1 MFSYFYPE
9 VVMLSNTSP
18 DVRFYRV
25 IESAR
30 LPQRADRSAVGTLPV
45 RAVRYCDAIT
55 SATGFG
61 WWAFAPMD
69 LSLMWDGAD
78 IFWTYAGVER
88 WLPLAAA
95 QFPHL
100 GPRFDAVAPECLR
113 GCAPPM
119 LTAIPEPG
127 VLQIWTG
134 LFARTAPGWS
144 LLVRAPAN
152 LPLPGGY
159 VAYEG
164 IVETDRWFGP
174 LFTNIRLTRTHSPI
188 QLRADFPLLQI
199 QPVPRRLY
207 TDAVLDDMRT
217 APSLNDLNAAD
228 WEDYHASI
236 AEPSS
241 RPERPFGGY
250 ATEGRRLRKSG
261 CPVGRGAQS
270 DLVSR

>member
-1 MFSYFYPE
+1 MFSYSVRRSLMY
-9 VVMLSNTSP
+9 SWSTP

-25 IESAR
+25 IETSR
-30 LPQRADRSAVGTLPV
+30 LPQRADRSAIGTLPV

-78 IFWTYAGVER
+78 IFWNYAGVDG

-100 GPRFDAVAPECLR
+100 SARFDAVAPEGLR

-127 VLQIWTG
+127 VVQIWTG

-152 LPLPGGY
+152 VPLPGGY

-164 IVETDRWFGP
+164 ILETDRWFGP
-174 LFTNIRLTRTHSPI
+174 LFTNLRLTRTHSPI
-188 QLRADFPLLQI
+188 RLRADFPLLQV
-199 QPVPRRLY
+199 QPIPRQLY
-207 TDAVLDDMRT
+207 TDAVLDDMRL
-217 APSLNDLNAAD
+217 APSLDDFSAAD
-228 WEDYHASI
+228 WTDYETSI

-241 RPERPFGGY
+241 RPDRPFGAY
-250 ATEGRRLRKSG
+250 AIEGRRSRKSG
-261 CPVGRGAQS
+261 CPAVREA
-270 DLVSR
+270 

>member
-1 MFSYFYPE
+1 MQQAS
-9 VVMLSNTSP
+9 LP

-25 IESAR
+25 IETTR
-30 LPQRADRSAVGTLPV
+30 PPQRADRSAIGTLPV

-55 SATGFG
+55 TATGFG
-61 WWAFAPMD
+61 WWAFPPME
-69 LSLMWDGAD
+69 LSLLWDGSD
-78 IFWTYAGVER
+78 IFWNYAGVEG
-88 WLPLAAA
+88 WLPLSAA
-95 QFPHL
+95 QCPDL
-100 GPRFDAVAPECLR
+100 GPRFDAAAPAHLR

-188 QLRADFPLLQI
+188 RLRADFPLVQV
-199 QPVPRRLY
+199 QPMPRRLY
-207 TDAVLDDMRT
+207 TDAVLDDMRVGPEVDGFSAT
-217 APSLNDLNAAD
+217 D
-228 WEDYHASI
+228 WANYDTSI

-241 RPERPFGGY
+241 RPNRPFGAY
-250 ATEGRRLRKSG
+250 ATTSRRLRKSG
-261 CPVGRGAQS
+261 CTFSDGTQS
-270 DLVSR
+270 ALVSR